1 MEELAAKLKKGNRE
15 AWEEFYNMF
24 HNKIKTLFQK
34 WLNNKDDAED
44 LTQEF
49 FLKIRKNI
57 KQYDEERPFY
67 PWLYRIAFNLF
78 VDFTRREKRYFP
90 LEGQNMGSLNINYG
104 RLQKCIDKL
113 SHEERRLLEAFY
125 IDRYSSKELAFQY
138 GVSREAIRTRL
149 YRIREKLRKCL
160 RRGENEM

>member
-1 MEELAAKLKKGNRE
+1 
-15 AWEEFYNMF
+15 
-24 HNKIKTLFQK
+24 
-34 WLNNKDDAED
+34 
-44 LTQEF
+44 
-49 FLKIRKNI
+49 
-57 KQYDEERPFY
+57 
-67 PWLYRIAFNLF
+67 
-78 VDFTRREKRYFP
+78 
-90 LEGQNMGSLNINYG
+90 MGSLNINYG